1 MNSRAATGVL
11 AAEAADAFR
20 AFRDGDTGR
29 MADLVRLLSPTLWGV
44 ARSCGLDPSQAEEV
58 VQAGWVA
65 LVSHAESVRDP
76 QAVFGWLLTTVRR
89 EAWRVSRRREAVELD
104 DEPASALPG
113 PEAVA
118 ESKERSALLW
128 RHVQALNPRCQ
139 ALLRVVAF
147 ATSPDY
153 SAISVALGMP
163 VGSIGPTRGRCL
175 AALRTALQRDPGWSE
190 L

>member
-1 MNSRAATGVL
+1 MSTPAATGSL
-11 AAEAADAFR
+11 ATEAADAFR
-20 AFRDGDTGR
+20 AFRDGDARR
-29 MADLVRLLSPTLWGV
+29 MADLVRLLTPSLWGV
-44 ARSCGLDPSQAEEV
+44 ARSCGLDRGQAEEV

-65 LVSHAESVRDP
+65 LVAHAETVRDP

-89 EAWRVSRRREAVELD
+89 EAWRVSRHPEGAELD
-104 DEPASALPG
+104 AEPLSPLPG

-128 RHVQALNPRCQ
+128 RHVRALNPRCQ

-147 ATSPDY
+147 AATPDY

-190 L
+190 R